1 MNPIAFRLRSDLHI
15 APVRSGNDLK
25 YIVDDKLSGRIV
37 RLGKMEYTLCS
48 LFVKPMLLNDA
59 IEILQAYGESEGVDP
74 GKLQKLVSWLMQSGL
89 LEPATA
95 PEFTES
101 ALQDTKSSPLAP
113 KPKAPVRPF
122 DPSFVRFPL
131 LSGKWIHYFC
141 QPWKFLVSW
150 PSLICAISIWV
161 TGAVY
166 AFSNWQ
172 ELNSVTSE
180 LFIPGSQ
187 WWWLIAWLILKAVH
201 EAGHAIACERVHVRT
216 SGAGVGFIFFAPSP
230 YVDVSRLWTLE
241 NKWYRML
248 VSSAGMIFELTL
260 AAICAI
266 VACSTENN
274 NLRYLCASIAS
285 LGTVTTFAFNAN
297 PLMRYDGY
305 YIMIDWL
312 GRPNLWQ
319 DANRAMRGFVRSLI
333 TKDSEVSYGT
343 PMVILYGIASWISR
357 MVVIITMG
365 WGVFIAWDGVGLAIV
380 SFFVGIWF
388 VFPFLAK
395 RTTSQSPQ
403 AASLFA
409 SICPK
414 KTLRASLVGL
424 GVALLGFAPSPLQV
438 VWPGV
443 VDFVEPQEL
452 RTDVSGFIR
461 SVHAY
466 DGHYVTA
473 GTCILELSNPDV
485 ELECERARTE
495 FLLCSERCNSLRTQ
509 QKLTEL
515 QNEESLLESLRV
527 KLQSLEKK
535 VESLQVRAQRDGV
548 LIARDSKHWTGSF
561 LQEGAMLGLIANPS
575 QLEVRASIPQSEWDR
590 VSRNLGKSVMVYR
603 SSDGSILGQLLRSM
617 PHAEQY
623 VDYPSLAA
631 IYGGPLV
638 VSVDRK
644 PDGSEELKTDQ
655 PRLAAHVE
663 LSNPRDRLPQIG
675 SVCTIRFS
683 DGYESIWKM
692 LYRNGAALLD
702 RKLPTTIDDSNS

>member
-1 MNPIAFRLRSDLHI
+1 MNPTAFRLRADLHI
-15 APVRSGNDLK
+15 SPIRSGNGLK
-25 YIVDDKLSGRIV
+25 YIVDDKSSGRIM
-37 RLGKMEYTLCS
+37 RLGEMEYTLCS
-48 LFVKPMLLNDA
+48 LFAKPMLLNDA
-59 IEILQAYGESEGVDP
+59 IEVLQTYVGREGTDP
-74 GKLQKLVSWLMQSGL
+74 AKFKKLVSWLMQSGL
-89 LEPATA
+89 LEPAIA

-101 ALQDTKSSPLAP
+101 SLHGTPTSPLAP
-113 KPKAPVRPF
+113 RAKSPVRPF
-122 DPSFVRFPL
+122 DPSFMRFPL
-131 LSGKWIHYFC
+131 ISGKWIHLFC
-141 QPWKFLVSW
+141 QPWTFLVSW
-150 PSLICAISIWV
+150 PSLICAIFIWM

-172 ELNSVTSE
+172 ELNSVTRE

-201 EAGHAIACERVHVRT
+201 EAGHAIACERVQVRT

-230 YVDVSRLWTLE
+230 YVDVSRLWTIE
-241 NKWYRML
+241 NKWSRML

-266 VACSTENN
+266 VACSTENS

-305 YIMIDWL
+305 YILIDWL

-319 DANRAMRGFVRSLI
+319 DANRSMRGFVWSLFAR
-333 TKDSEVSYGT
+333 DFEDSYGT

-380 SFFVGIWF
+380 SFFAGIWF
-388 VFPFLAK
+388 VFPVLAK
-395 RTTSQSPQ
+395 RKNSQSPQ
-403 AASLFA
+403 AASFLA

-414 KTLRASLVGL
+414 KTLRASIVCACLV
-424 GVALLGFAPSPLQV
+424 LLGFAPSPLQV

-443 VDFVEPQEL
+443 VDYVEPQEL

-461 SVHAY
+461 RVYLY
-466 DGHYVTA
+466 DGQYVTT

-485 ELECERARTE
+485 ELECEHARTE
-495 FLLCSERCNSLRTQ
+495 YSLCRERCNSLRTQ

-535 VESLQVRAQRDGV
+535 VDSLQVRAQRDGV
-548 LIARDSKHWTGSF
+548 LIARDSKHWTGSY
-561 LQEGAMLGLIANPS
+561 LQEGAMLGLIANSS
-575 QLEVRASIPQSEWDR
+575 QLEVRASIPQSEWER
-590 VSRNLGKSVMVYR
+590 VSKNLGKPVVVYR
-603 SSDGSILGQLLRSM
+603 SSNGFVLGQLLRSM
-617 PHAEQY
+617 PHAEQN

-644 PDGSEELKTDQ
+644 PDGSEEIKTDQ
-655 PRLAAHVE
+655 PRLAARVE
-663 LSNPRDRLPQIG
+663 LNGPQNRLPQIG

-683 DGYESIWKM
+683 DRYESIWEM
-692 LYRNGAALLD
+692 LYRNGAALLE
-702 RKLPTTIDDSNS
+702 RKLPTAVDDSNS